1 MGARWLDAVL
11 VLAFAGS
18 VLVMLP
24 RVAGGIGEGAQELA
38 TSLGSSIA
46 NSIPLLQ
53 GSGAIDLPVG
63 AGATVG
69 AAPVVLGLPTFTRE
83 AQLQLTGRVP
93 AFAVRAGRALEVVL
107 NGALVTRNPL
117 AENGVFGIPIALKEG
132 LNEISVILV
141 EDSGRV
147 ATTIHNVILD
157 RVPPRLEIGGPQ
169 AGAIVDARNVIVEGI
184 SEPGATVS
192 VNGRTVIVNSDG
204 AFADALS
211 AAPGTLAI
219 TVVSRDRAG
228 NETTQAL
235 SVTARELT
243 SSSTTLTVSLDS
255 TTVRPSQYVIATIT
269 LRDGSGP
276 KARAQVSL
284 TVGVV
289 PIGSATTDAT
299 GTAKIGFYAPANEGV
314 ASVVVLTAGAS
325 GRATLTISR

>member
-1 MGARWLDAVL
+1 VL
-11 VLAFAGS
+11 IVAFAGS
-18 VLVMLP
+18 LLVMVP
-24 RVAGGIGEGAQELA
+24 RVAGGVGEGLGELA
-38 TSLGSSIA
+38 TSLA

-53 GSGAIDLPVG
+53 GSGAIDLPAG

-69 AAPVVLGLPTFTRE
+69 AAPVVLGLPTYTRQP
-83 AQLQLTGRVP
+83 QLQLTGRVP
-93 AFAVRAGRALEVVL
+93 AFAVRAGRELEVVL
-107 NGALVTRNPL
+107 NGAVVARNPL
-117 AENGVFGIPIALKEG
+117 AENGGFGIPIALKEG

-141 EDSGRV
+141 DDGGPV
-147 ATTIHNVILD
+147 ASTTHNVIVD
-157 RVPPRLEIGGPQ
+157 RAPPPLEIGQPQ
-169 AGAIVDARNVIVEGI
+169 GGAVVDARNVIVEGI

-192 VNGRTVIVNSDG
+192 VNGRTVVVNSDG

-235 SVTARELT
+235 SVTAREVTT
-243 SSSTTLTVSLDS
+243 SSATLTVALDR
-255 TTVRPSQYVIATIT
+255 TTVRPSQYVLATIT

-289 PIGSATTDAT
+289 PIASATTDAT

-325 GRATLTISR
+325 GRATLTIAR